1 MEAQLRKLYS
11 VSEILVQCRHDLAV
25 STGGFATATAALA
38 STEDAH
44 ALSKALAKLAKVEEK
59 VEQVHHKQAEADF
72 CHFFELIK
80 DYVALIGAVKD
91 ALNERAKAFQ
101 VLILHRYCQ
110 IAVLPHIYL
119 IKVDCSST
127 RYLVSKSVDSRF
139 LLKWVTSK
147 KIF

>member
-1 MEAQLRKLYS
+1 MRVIQPAIHIHSLIIPQIHQIDSMEAQLRKLYS

-101 VLILHRYCQ
+101 VLILHTLLF
-110 IAVLPHIYL
+110 V
-119 IKVDCSST
+119 
-127 RYLVSKSVDSRF
+127 KS
-139 LLKWVTSK
+139 
-147 KIF
+147 